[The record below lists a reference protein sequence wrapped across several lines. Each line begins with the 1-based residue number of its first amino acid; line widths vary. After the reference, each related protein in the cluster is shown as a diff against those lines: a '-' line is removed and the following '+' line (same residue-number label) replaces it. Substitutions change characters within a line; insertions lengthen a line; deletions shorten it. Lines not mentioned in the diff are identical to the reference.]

1 MDNLLVEVKLLKK
14 DFINNAETLN
24 ILKGIDFTLTKGE
37 SVSITGESGS
47 GKSTF
52 LNTIGGLDNVSDGS
66 IKIEGTEITSLDEE
80 ELTFFR
86 NKRIGFIFQSHY
98 LLEEFNSLENVMIPF
113 LINNFNTKKAKEK
126 AKYLLDIVGVSNRM
140 SHYPSQLSGGER
152 QRVAIARAFINDPSL
167 ILADEPTGNLDE
179 KNSNKV
185 LELLFSITQKEK
197 HALIMVT
204 HSQQIAKMTEKN
216 YHLEA
221 GILNLVW
228 FLFIIEKFILF

>member
-221 GILNLVW
+221 GILNLV
-228 FLFIIEKFILF
+228 

>member
-1 MDNLLVEVKLLKK
+1 
-14 DFINNAETLN
+14 
-24 ILKGIDFTLTKGE
+24 
-37 SVSITGESGS
+37 
-47 GKSTF
+47 
-52 LNTIGGLDNVSDGS
+52 
-66 IKIEGTEITSLDEE
+66 
-80 ELTFFR
+80 
-86 NKRIGFIFQSHY
+86 
-98 LLEEFNSLENVMIPF
+98 MIPF

-221 GILNLVW
+221 GILNLV
-228 FLFIIEKFILF
+228 